1 MPRTALPR
9 PAAIAS
15 AEYRARRQ
23 ALMAALPAH
32 SAVLIPAASLVTR
45 NRDSEYAF
53 RQDSDFH
60 YLSGFPEPDALLVLL
75 PGRDAGEAVLFC
87 QEKDPSQEVWTGIR
101 IGAEAA
107 VTDYGVD
114 EAYEN
119 DIRDALLPELLE
131 GREALYLPLD
141 NGEMLALAE
150 SLRAELAPQ
159 ARRGERTPRA
169 FADVAPLIHE
179 RRLIKSEAELDLMR
193 HAARISAQAHRRAMQ
208 NVSPGL
214 LEYQLQAEL
223 EHEFVW
229 HGARAPAYATIVGG
243 GENAC
248 VLHYIENSAP
258 LRDGD
263 LVLIDAGGEFDL
275 YAGDITRTFPVNGRF
290 TPAQRELYEVV
301 LEAQCRAVAAV
312 APDTTLRAIHD
323 GVVRDLTAG
332 LIRLGLLEGSLE
344 ERIADD
350 SYRRFFLHATSHWL
364 GLDVHDVGTY
374 RLDGEPRVLVPG
386 MVLTVEPGLYIPDA
400 EDIPE
405 AYRGIGIRIED
416 DVAVT
421 ATGHDVLTADV
432 TKEVAEIEALM
443 HGR

>member
-9 PAAIAS
+9 PAAITS

-87 QEKDPSQEVWTGIR
+87 QDKDPSQEVWTGIR

-131 GREALYLPLD
+131 GRETLYLPLD
-141 NGEMLALAE
+141 NGEMLALVE
-150 SLRAELAPQ
+150 SLRAELSPQ
-159 ARRGERTPRA
+159 ARRGVRTPRA
-169 FADVAPLIHE
+169 FADVAPVIHE
-179 RRLIKSEAELDLMR
+179 RRLLKSEAELDLMR

-208 NVSPGL
+208 NVCPGL
-214 LEYQLQAEL
+214 FEYQLQAEL

-243 GENAC
+243 GKNAC
-248 VLHYIENSAP
+248 VLHYIENSAA

-263 LVLIDAGGEFDL
+263 LVLIDAGGEFEL
-275 YAGDITRTFPVNGRF
+275 YAGDITRTFPINGRF

-312 APDTTLRAIHD
+312 EPGTTLSAIHD
-323 GVVRDLTAG
+323 GVVHDLTAG
-332 LIRLGLLEGSLE
+332 LIRLGLLEGLLE
-344 ERIADD
+344 TRIDD
-350 SYRRFFLHATSHWL
+350 HGYRRFFLHATSHWL

-374 RLDGEPRVLVPG
+374 RLDGEPRVLASG

-421 ATGHDVLTADV
+421 ATGHEVLTADV
-432 TKEVAEIEALM
+432 PKKVAEIEALM
-443 HGR
+443 HDR